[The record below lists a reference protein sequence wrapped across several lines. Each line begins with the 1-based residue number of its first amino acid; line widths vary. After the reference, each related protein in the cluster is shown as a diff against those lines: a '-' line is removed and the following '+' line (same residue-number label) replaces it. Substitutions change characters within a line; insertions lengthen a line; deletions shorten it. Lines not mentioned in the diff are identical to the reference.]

1 MSDDLISIGAFS
13 FRSGLTIPALR
24 HYDEVG
30 LLPPAHVD
38 PRTAYRRYHP
48 DQVRTARLICGLRA
62 VDLPVEEIR
71 QVLDL
76 GDAAIRPVLEKHRRR
91 LASRLRALSRMTA
104 TLDEY
109 LEKGSPMPER
119 AGCRPVQITIHA
131 DDIRKAVAFYS
142 EVFDAE
148 FDESISSFQFGAWN
162 TDSFFLLTIE
172 PQAPEH
178 PGYPGRGACFGFFV
192 DDLDAVHQRA
202 LDAGGSQ
209 VHPPLEFEWKPRTS
223 LVDDPSG
230 NRIALTQR

>member
-1 MSDDLISIGAFS
+1 MSDELMGIGAFS

-30 LLPPAHVD
+30 LLPPAIID
-38 PRTAYRRYHP
+38 PQTGYRRYRP

-71 QVLDL
+71 QILDL
-76 GDAAIRPVLEKHRRR
+76 GDPVIEGVLEEHRRR
-91 LASRLRALSRMTA
+91 LANRQRTLSRMTA

-109 LEKGSPMPER
+109 LTKGSPMPER
-119 AGCRPVQITIHA
+119 TGCRPVQITIHA
-131 DDIRKAVAFYS
+131 DDVPKAVAFYS
-142 EVFDAE
+142 KVFDAE

-202 LDAGGSQ
+202 LDAGGIE
-209 VHPPLEFEWKPRTS
+209 VHPPMAFEWKPRTS

-230 NRIALTQR
+230 NRLALAQR